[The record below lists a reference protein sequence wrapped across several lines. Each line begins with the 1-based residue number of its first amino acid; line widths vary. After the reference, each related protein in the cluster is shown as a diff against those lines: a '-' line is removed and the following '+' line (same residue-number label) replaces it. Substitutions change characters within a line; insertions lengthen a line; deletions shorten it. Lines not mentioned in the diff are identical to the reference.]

1 MRQCETEKGP
11 KQMVEG
17 CRSGVI
23 LPGAPTGEVSSR
35 KNERKLSESGRIGW
49 MISKQGTLKCVRWG
63 SEHARRF
70 VWGGA

>member
-23 LPGAPTGEVSSR
+23 LPGAPSGEVSSR

-49 MISKQGTLKCVRWG
+49 MISKQGTFEKRILGEAEGYAQGLNV
-63 SEHARRF
+63 
-70 VWGGA
+70 